1 MSRRRTGGI
10 WASVS
15 QTAVAKIVVM
25 GLSGILGIFTSRM
38 IIEHFGAPAYAQYGL
53 LTSIPALLPFAD
65 LGIAAVVINAIAGSD
80 DPKRDLQVRRSIVT
94 AFRILTVSG
103 AIIMLVAVLITVL
116 GLWPAILGNG
126 LMPDGGSIAAF
137 LCLATFGFVLPL
149 TVGQRILIGVGKT
162 STQVATQAIAAP
174 VIFLGVWLFVVAD
187 VDAGPYVSVL
197 SYVASGIVAA
207 VCLWLSARS
216 IRPQVWLAMKE
227 VPRLRSAPGVPAFAL
242 AWPMVVQMI
251 ALPIAMQTDR
261 LLLSHLTDGPE
272 LAQYNLATQLFGL
285 VIQTIGAAGLA
296 LWPIY
301 AKARSAKR
309 VESPLVPT
317 LWFLGGGLALALILA
332 LISPWI
338 AGFVSGGK
346 ITLGFPILIP
356 YIVFVALQ
364 AAKYPVGMYMTDQ
377 RGLQFQVLPILCMVP
392 LNLGLSWL
400 LIPVFGAAGP
410 IIGSAVSVAI
420 CQVVPNL
427 WYVQRDLAKRRALA
441 REEADVDATS

>member
-1 MSRRRTGGI
+1 MARGRGGI

-15 QTAVAKIVVM
+15 QTAIAKIFVM
-25 GLSGILGIFTSRM
+25 GLSGVLGIFTSRM
-38 IIEHFGAPAYAQYGL
+38 IIENFGSGAYAQYGL
-53 LTSIPALLPFAD
+53 LTSLPALLPFAD

-103 AIIMLVAVLITVL
+103 AVIMLVAILITVL
-116 GLWPAILGNG
+116 DLWPAILGNG
-126 LMPDGGSIAAF
+126 IAPDGGSVAAF
-137 LCLATFGFVLPL
+137 LCLATFGLVLPM

-174 VIFLGVWLFVVAD
+174 AIFLGVWLFVVTGFDGGSFVA
-187 VDAGPYVSVL
+187 VL
-197 SYVASGIVAA
+197 SYAASGIVAA
-207 VCLWLSARS
+207 VCLVLAARS
-216 IRPQVWLAMKE
+216 IRPQVWQAMKE
-227 VPRLRSAPGVPAFAL
+227 VPKLRSAPGVPAFAL

-261 LLLSHLTDGPE
+261 LLLSHLTTGPE

-317 LWFLGGGLALALILA
+317 LWFLGGGLALAVVLA
-332 LISPWI
+332 VISPWI
-338 AGFVSGGK
+338 AGFVSDGE
-346 ITLGFPILIP
+346 ITLGWPILVS
-356 YIVFVALQ
+356 YVVFVALQ
-364 AAKYPVGMYMTDQ
+364 AAKYPVGMYMTDAK
-377 RGLQFQVLPILCMVP
+377 GLQFQVLPILCMVP
-392 LNLGLSWL
+392 LNLGLSWV
-400 LIPVFGAAGP
+400 LIPVLGAAGP
-410 IIGSAVSVAI
+410 IVGSAVAVAI

-427 WYVQRDLAKRRALA
+427 WYVQRDLAKRRRLA
-441 REEADVDATS
+441 AEAEPVDVAH

>member
-1 MSRRRTGGI
+1 MARGRGGI

-15 QTAVAKIVVM
+15 QTAVAKIFVM
-25 GLSGILGIFTSRM
+25 GLSGVLGIFTSRM
-38 IIEHFGAPAYAQYGL
+38 IIEHFGSGAYAQYGL
-53 LTSIPALLPFAD
+53 LTSLPALLPFAD

-103 AIIMLVAVLITVL
+103 AVIMLVAILITVL
-116 GLWPAILGNG
+116 DLWPAILGNG
-126 LMPDGGSIAAF
+126 LAPDGGSVAAF
-137 LCLATFGFVLPL
+137 LCLATFGLVLPM

-174 VIFLGVWLFVVAD
+174 AIFLGVWLFVVTGFDGGSFVA
-187 VDAGPYVSVL
+187 VL
-197 SYVASGIVAA
+197 SYAASGVVAA
-207 VCLWLSARS
+207 VCLVLAARS
-216 IRPQVWLAMKE
+216 IRPQVWQAMKE
-227 VPRLRSAPGVPAFAL
+227 VPKLRSAPGVPAFAL

-261 LLLSHLTDGPE
+261 LLLSHLTTGPE

-317 LWFLGGGLALALILA
+317 LWFLGGGLALAVVLA
-332 LISPWI
+332 AISPWI
-338 AGFVSGGK
+338 AGFVSDGE
-346 ITLGFPILIP
+346 ITLSWPILVS
-356 YIVFVALQ
+356 YVVFVALQ
-364 AAKYPVGMYMTDQ
+364 AAKYPVGMYMTDAK
-377 RGLQFQVLPILCMVP
+377 GLQFQVLPILFMVP
-392 LNLGLSWL
+392 LNLGLSWV
-400 LIPVFGAAGP
+400 LIPVLGAAGP
-410 IIGSAVSVAI
+410 IVGSAVAVAI

-427 WYVQRDLAKRRALA
+427 WYVQRDLARRRRLA
-441 REEADVDATS
+441 TEAEPVDVAR